1 MLVVVFGSLAD
12 TWFTNVLRKIFRGE
26 KGRCLRHL
34 QISFTFSRK
43 LIAMTVQSKENRLF
57 LVLGSFF
64 VANAILSEFI
74 GVKLFSVEASMG
86 IKKFDISLFD
96 VPGLSFNM
104 SAGVL
109 TWPVVFI
116 MTDIIN
122 EYFGHKGVRF
132 LSLLTSVLI
141 AYAFFVCYGAIK
153 LVPAD
158 FWEMQDVG
166 GGVKMNM
173 NTAFG
178 RIFGQGMWIIVGSI
192 TAFIIGQIAD
202 VLIFHRIK
210 KITGEKKLWL
220 RATGSTLVSQLIDS
234 FVVIY
239 IAFYLNPQY
248 GYSWKMVAAIGLV
261 NYTYKFLVALLMTP
275 ILYLVHIIIDKFLG
289 PELAHKMVTQAAMPK
304 NNS

>member
-1 MLVVVFGSLAD
+1 
-12 TWFTNVLRKIFRGE
+12 
-26 KGRCLRHL
+26 
-34 QISFTFSRK
+34 
-43 LIAMTVQSKENRLF
+43 MTVQSKENRLF
-57 LVLGSFF
+57 LILGSFF

-74 GVKLFSVEASMG
+74 GVKLFSVEASLG
-86 IKKFDISLFD
+86 IPKFDISLFD

-122 EYFGHKGVRF
+122 EYYGHKGVRF
-132 LSLLTSVLI
+132 LSLLTSILI
-141 AYAFFVCYGAIK
+141 AYAFFVCYGAIR

-158 FWEMQDVG
+158 FWEVQDVG
-166 GGVKMNM
+166 GGTRMNM
-173 NTAFG
+173 NVAFA

-192 TAFIIGQIAD
+192 TAFIIGQVAD

-210 KITGEKKLWL
+210 KMTGEGKLWL

-234 FVVIY
+234 FVVIF

-248 GYSWKMVAAIGLV
+248 HYSWKMVAAIGLV
-261 NYTYKFLVALLMTP
+261 NYGYKFLVAILMTP
-275 ILYLVHIIIDKFLG
+275 ILYFVHTIIDRYLG
-289 PELAHKMVTQAAMPK
+289 AELAHKMITNAAKPRS
-304 NNS
+304 NA